1 MRCFV
6 IRTLQILSNTVVV
19 WIIFEIIFKKIFI
32 AENFVFLWSYK
43 FVLVTSKYREIFD
56 LNMPRVFADTHVLII
71 KKTYL
76 V

>member
-56 LNMPRVFADTHVLII
+56 WNMPRVFADTHVLII